1 MDNDNATRVTTTV
14 VDGIP
19 GYRISRLLDQ
29 GGMGGVYLAEDE
41 TLKRL
46 VAIKVINPDLTENTE
61 FKQRFTTEAL
71 IIAGFQHAN
80 IVTIFASGWL
90 GPKQYFVMEYVSG
103 GTLKQR
109 LDAGRLPPHEAYRIA
124 QQMADAL
131 AYSHHR
137 EVIHRDFKPNNVL
150 LRENGIPVLS
160 DFGIAK
166 SVVIDGAKTA
176 IGVVVGS
183 ALYMAP
189 EQALGAEISN
199 RVDIYSFGLV
209 LHQMLAGELPS
220 RHPIR
225 SKDDARHLARS
236 LRTVDPACIDLIARC
251 LRASPEERPTAVE
264 CRDVLASLTRR
275 ALPRQAVR
283 RVPLFAAAAVL
294 VAVVAAAAVWRLG
307 YLGTRSAPA
316 QPVVVAAAT
325 PPAITSPAVASP
337 AAAVTE
343 PAPAP
348 VTTTAPEKS
357 PPAKPLPTKTTTKT
371 SAQAPPASLKSTA
384 AIATAQPAVTQAAV
398 ASAPTTIPAG
408 MVPLTVQVT
417 PPTARLLLDA
427 QAMTS
432 ASMPIQPGM
441 HNIAAVAPGYYGRID
456 RVSLTDPKAN
466 AVTLSLEPTTL
477 PSGDELLRFLK
488 LSKNPALTPALVQDL
503 SERTLRE
510 ALRVERLRQSNHAME
525 AEGFTKSVNALRH
538 FGDGRA
544 AVAVSLIDAMS
555 TGKIDR
561 SIASPALTAASDGG
575 DALASFFLALAHRG
589 SFDADA
595 AHLSGS
601 GLPFQTFC
609 RRMSMAASQGLADVA
624 GQFRRL
630 EHCTQ

>member
-1 MDNDNATRVTTTV
+1 MDIDNATRVTTTV

-150 LRENGIPVLS
+150 LRENGTPVLS

-209 LHQMLAGELPS
+209 LHQMLAGELPN

-225 SKDDARHLARS
+225 SRDDARHLARS

-251 LRASPEERPTAVE
+251 LRVSPEERPTAVE

-275 ALPRQAVR
+275 LAPRRPSRPLP
-283 RVPLFAAAAVL
+283 LLAAAAAL
-294 VAVVAAAAVWRLG
+294 VAVVAVAAAWRLG
-307 YLGTRSAPA
+307 YLGARSATAP
-316 QPVVVAAAT
+316 PLVVAAAAPPPIT
-325 PPAITSPAVASP
+325 PAADIEPAVAVAEPSTGIRTCDEDCN
-337 AAAVTE
+337 AARQVGAHESADNQDDCDKGYRAGTASCRE
-343 PAPAP
+343 IKRAYCSGAACSRIGAHDDSGRHGAAHCPGNAADGP
-348 VTTTAPEKS
+348 VAARCAGNDQCLDAHSTRH
-357 PPAKPLPTKTTTKT
+357 
-371 SAQAPPASLKSTA
+371 AQHCGGGS
-384 AIATAQPAVTQAAV
+384 
-398 ASAPTTIPAG
+398 
-408 MVPLTVQVT
+408 
-417 PPTARLLLDA
+417 RLLR
-427 QAMTS
+427 S
-432 ASMPIQPGM
+432 
-441 HNIAAVAPGYYGRID
+441 HR
-456 RVSLTDPKAN
+456 
-466 AVTLSLEPTTL
+466 
-477 PSGDELLRFLK
+477 PS
-488 LSKNPALTPALVQDL
+488 
-503 SERTLRE
+503 
-510 ALRVERLRQSNHAME
+510 
-525 AEGFTKSVNALRH
+525 
-538 FGDGRA
+538 
-544 AVAVSLIDAMS
+544 
-555 TGKIDR
+555 
-561 SIASPALTAASDGG
+561 
-575 DALASFFLALAHRG
+575 LAHR
-589 SFDADA
+589 SEIQR
-595 AHLSGS
+595 S
-601 GLPFQTFC
+601 
-609 RRMSMAASQGLADVA
+609 
-624 GQFRRL
+624 
-630 EHCTQ
+630 

>member
-1 MDNDNATRVTTTV
+1 MDNEGATRITTTV

-41 TLKRL
+41 TLRRL
-46 VAIKVINPDLTENTE
+46 VAIKVINPELTENTE

-71 IIAGFQHAN
+71 IIARFQHAN

-109 LDAGRLPPHEAYRIA
+109 LDSGRLPPHEAYRIA

-150 LRENGIPVLS
+150 LRENGTPVLS

-189 EQALGAEISN
+189 EQALGAEVSN

-209 LHQMLAGELPS
+209 LHQMLTGELPN

-225 SKDDARHLARS
+225 SRDDARHLARS
-236 LRTVDPACIDLIARC
+236 LRTVDPACVDLIARC
-251 LRASPEERPTAVE
+251 LRAAPDERPTAVE
-264 CRDVLASLTRR
+264 CRDVLASITRR
-275 ALPRQAVR
+275 AVPRRTSR
-283 RVPLFAAAAVL
+283 RVPLLAAAGAL
-294 VAVVAAAAVWRLG
+294 VAVLAVAAAWRLG
-307 YLGTRSAPA
+307 YLGVRATAAAHEPAAALSAAAP
-316 QPVVVAAAT
+316 VAAAPVAASSSADTTPVAT
-325 PPAITSPAVASP
+325 PPAAAAPEP
-337 AAAVTE
+337 AA
-343 PAPAP
+343 
-348 VTTTAPEKS
+348 TTAPEKS
-357 PPAKPLPTKTTTKT
+357 PPAKAQATSPKTTAQAAAAPSAAAPAPLP
-371 SAQAPPASLKSTA
+371 
-384 AIATAQPAVTQAAV
+384 
-398 ASAPTTIPAG
+398 IPAG

-417 PPTARLLLDA
+417 PKTARLLLDA
-427 QAMTS
+427 EAMAS

-441 HNIAAVAPGYYGRID
+441 HNIAAVAPGYYGHID
-456 RVSLTDPKAN
+456 RVSLTDPKSN

-488 LSKNPALTPALVQDL
+488 LSRNAALTPALVQGV

-510 ALRVERLRQSNHAME
+510 SLRVQRLHQTNHVME
-525 AEGFTKSVNALRH
+525 AEGFTKSVTALRH
-538 FGDGRA
+538 FGDARA
-544 AVAVSLIDAMS
+544 AVAAFLIEGMS

-561 SIASPALTAASDGG
+561 SLVTPALMAASDGG
-575 DALASFFLALAHRG
+575 DALASFFVALAHRE
-589 SFDADA
+589 SFDSDT
-595 AHLSGS
+595 AHLAGS

-609 RRMSMAASQGLADVA
+609 RRMSMAAAQGLADAA

-630 EHCTQ
+630 EHCTL